1 MTADGPPRAPAPR
14 RDAAPAPSGGMR
26 RAAPAAGGDS
36 GAWRARSLPRA
47 AAAVL
52 RHAVAALVA
61 ACTAAAAAP
70 PERAIALPDLRS
82 GLHFAGPDVRSMQ
95 ADAAAN
101 PAQLW
106 IDQGRS
112 LWSAAP
118 ARQGGGAG
126 PSCQDCHGRPGSM
139 TGVAL
144 GFPRVHPASGRL
156 FNLEDQ
162 IRHCRA
168 TRQHQPAPDFESD
181 ELLALT
187 LLVTEASAGLTLR
200 ARLTPELLPHFE
212 AGRALYERRQGQL
225 NLACGHC
232 HDRHWGQRFHTDL
245 LSQGHPNGYPLY
257 RLEWQKPGS
266 LERRLRS
273 CFFGVRAEIPPWGD
287 LSMRQLGLYLTWRA
301 EGLPVE
307 VPAVRK

>member
-1 MTADGPPRAPAPR
+1 MRLLPPC
-14 RDAAPAPSGGMR
+14 
-26 RAAPAAGGDS
+26 
-36 GAWRARSLPRA
+36 
-47 AAAVL
+47 AAVFGRL
-52 RHAVAALVA
+52 AAWLLGAACAVAAA
-61 ACTAAAAAP
+61 SP

-82 GLHFAGPDVRSMQ
+82 GLHFAGPDVRALQ

-106 IDQGRS
+106 IEQGRG
-112 LWSAAP
+112 LWSARPPRRA
-118 ARQGGGAG
+118 GGGAA
-126 PSCQDCHGRPGSM
+126 PSCQECHGNAS
-139 TGVAL
+139 AL
-144 GFPRVHPASGRL
+144 RGAAPGFPKVHRPSGRL

-162 IRHCRA
+162 VRHCRA
-168 TRQHQPAPDFESD
+168 ARQDQPAPDFESD

-187 LLVTEASAGLTLR
+187 LLVAEASAGLPLR
-200 ARLTPELLPHFE
+200 TRLTPELLPHFE